1 MKILDAILSLDPARK
16 AELSA
21 RWHIATDPRK
31 RISEDE
37 QIARGL
43 VLLPRWLDHRR
54 LSEDAREVLR
64 LLAAAPRGLPVHG
77 LDEGLHALIHDGFVY
92 RDPQRPTRC
101 VLPSAFRLQL
111 PASPSD
117 SPRAVRLLFSSVPEE
132 ARRELCV
139 HHLKRLP
146 PWPWPMLLETPLE
159 RLEDPAWI
167 KGELATLG
175 DAERALLFAVDALG
189 GEVSAAEVLELERE
203 PARITQGSGV
213 VVPRRSAIY
222 VLARRGLVLAQPEGW
237 LIPDEVERV
246 VGSQRRARAAIDRQ
260 RLLMNRHLYDLTPA
274 RAELADSAGANAVA
288 LLAALSAAGHVP
300 RDSRGVSRGA
310 VRRAALD
317 LHLDPDR
324 AEFLVCLAR
333 SAGLWHDALP
343 LHATSERLMRAWRRG
358 GAWDEAAREPDLF
371 RPGHAATAKA
381 TSLVREALLE
391 VLLLMPEGEFA
402 LVSDVEAAAA
412 SDRRALSAQRA
423 LSRAAKS
430 GQETIGDV
438 PSVIKVLVER
448 SLPWLGMIERGLV
461 EQGSV
466 ARISRSARLALEVH
480 TGEEAR
486 SKPPALRAEWAAP
499 LRLIC
504 KAGAD
509 VAAIVEAGTY
519 ATVWLDHTDI
529 GLAFDDDTLARGAD
543 HDPDL
548 AGLRTALAVLET
560 EIPSELEA
568 AMGRATSHRPQLTL
582 ITSSAFVALDDA
594 AVRDA
599 LFRDPEARGFWAA
612 KPLEEGLLV
621 AEGVDLSR
629 VEELL
634 IKRGL
639 RLPQRIPQKS

>member
-16 AELSA
+16 AELST

-43 VLLPRWLDHRR
+43 VLLPRWLDSRR

-64 LLAAAPRGLPVHG
+64 LLSAAPRGLPVHG
-77 LDEGLHALIHDGFVY
+77 LDEGLAVLIQDGFVY
-92 RDPQRPTRC
+92 RDPQRPHRC

-111 PASPSD
+111 PSSPSD
-117 SPRAVRLLFSSVPEE
+117 SPRAVRLLFPSVPEE

-167 KGELATLG
+167 KAELATLAE
-175 DAERALLFAVDALG
+175 AERALLFAVDALG
-189 GEVSAAEVLELERE
+189 GDVSGAEVLELERE
-203 PARITQGSGV
+203 PARITQGSAV

-222 VLARRGLVLAQPEGW
+222 MLARRGLVLAQPEGW
-237 LIPDEVERV
+237 VIPDEVERV
-246 VGSQRRARAAIDRQ
+246 VGSQRRARAANDRQ

-274 RAELADSAGANAVA
+274 RAELADSAGTAAVA
-288 LLAALSAAGHVP
+288 LLAALSAAGQVP
-300 RDSRGVSRGA
+300 RESRGVSRGA
-310 VRRAALD
+310 VRRIAQD
-317 LHLDPDR
+317 LHVDPDR
-324 AEFLVCLAR
+324 AELLVCLSR

-343 LHATSERLMRAWRRG
+343 LQATSERLVRAWRRG

-371 RPGHAATAKA
+371 RPGQAATAKA
-381 TSLVREALLE
+381 TALIREALLE
-391 VLLLMPEGEFA
+391 VLLLLPDGEFA

-412 SDRRALSAQRA
+412 SDRRSISAQRA

-430 GQETIGDV
+430 GQETIEDV
-438 PSVIKVLVER
+438 LSVIRVLIER
-448 SLPWLGMIERGLV
+448 SLPWLGMTERGNV
-461 EQGSV
+461 EQGPV
-466 ARISRSARLALEVH
+466 IRISRAARTALEAVAED
-480 TGEEAR
+480 TR
-486 SKPPALRAEWAAP
+486 SKPPLPKAEWSAP
-499 LRLIC
+499 LRLVC
-504 KAGAD
+504 KGGGD

-519 ATVWLDHTDI
+519 ASVWLDQTDI
-529 GLAFDDDTLARGAD
+529 GLAFDDDTLTRAAD

-548 AGLRTALAVLET
+548 AGLRAALAVLEVDVT
-560 EIPSELEA
+560 DQLSA
-568 AMGRATSHRPQLTL
+568 ALARATSHRPSLT
-582 ITSSAFVALDDA
+582 ITVSSAFVALDDE

-599 LFRDPEARGFWAA
+599 LFHDPEARGMWALP
-612 KPLEEGLLV
+612 PLAEGLLV
-621 AEGVDLSR
+621 AEGVELTR

-634 IKRGL
+634 MKRGL
-639 RLPQRIPQKS
+639 RLTQRSPQKP